1 MIFAFQL
8 RGPTG
13 GVQVE
18 SLAARLDSC
27 GFLSRS
33 SLEPWVAMSAAE
45 LVISVI
51 SMFFPKALEP
61 TSQKRN
67 GYPFAF
73 PTIARARCSTSVASL
88 GSRLRSK
95 AGIYCGTDLE
105 NVFFCW

>member
-1 MIFAFQL
+1 MRFSCA
-8 RGPTG
+8 G
-13 GVQVE
+13 GGRVQIE

-33 SLEPWVAMSAAE
+33 SLEPWVAMSVAAE
-45 LVISVI
+45 LVISVV
-51 SMFFPKALEP
+51 SMIFPKALEP

-95 AGIYCGTDLE
+95 GGIYCGTDLD
-105 NVFFCW
+105 NVFFW